1 VAGPNTCQTMCD
13 VSRGINDRDRPSEG
27 QVSEIKASSA
37 YRTSGNRGSGIQEAC
52 ACDRPSYGAKAYSQ
66 QLARGKGLKH
76 IGIWPI
82 GKPGE
87 CDALVMGNGH
97 MDHCVAGWG

>member
-27 QVSEIKASSA
+27 QVSEIKALSA

-52 ACDRPSYGAKAYSQ
+52 ACDTENAETPMSC
-66 QLARGKGLKH
+66 LT
-76 IGIWPI
+76 
-82 GKPGE
+82 E
-87 CDALVMGNGH
+87 VM
-97 MDHCVAGWG
+97 C

>member
-52 ACDRPSYGAKAYSQ
+52 ACDTENPETPT
-66 QLARGKGLKH
+66 RG
-76 IGIWPI
+76 
-82 GKPGE
+82 
-87 CDALVMGNGH
+87 LVA
-97 MDHCVAGWG
+97 VT